1 MKVVLRNSSVVYEE
15 VQWTAKIK
23 DSTTTR
29 GLLLGSCEELKDKHV
44 FKAKV
49 TILANPY
56 NVQNVS
62 FNFGT
67 GRGEVDPE
75 QITSFLASSIDVSAA
90 VGNTFEYNV
99 DNFTISNSDLTNERY
114 VKAVLSYA
122 STDSSAQLPYIV
134 RITYKIEYIFA

>member
-1 MKVVLRNSSVVYEE
+1 MKIVYCNTKQVLE
-15 VQWTAKIK
+15 VLEWKTKTK

-56 NVQNVS
+56 NKQTVS

-67 GRGEVDPE
+67 GLGEEDPE
-75 QITSFLASSIDVSAA
+75 QMTRYLATSIDVSAA
-90 VGNTFEYNV
+90 VGNTFEYNI
-99 DNFTISNSDLTNERY
+99 DNFNISSSDLSNNRY
-114 VKAVLSYA
+114 VKVALSVESGGDPSYLA
-122 STDSSAQLPYIV
+122 YVKP
-134 RITYKIEYIFA
+134 ITFKVEYIFA

>member
-15 VQWTAKIK
+15 VQWTAKTK

-44 FKAKV
+44 FKVKV
-49 TILANPY
+49 TILANPN
-56 NVQNVS
+56 NVQDVS

-67 GRGEVDPE
+67 GFGEKDPE
-75 QITSFLASSIDVSAA
+75 QMTRYLASPIDVSAA

-99 DNFTISNSDLTNERY
+99 DNFTITDSDLTNERY
-114 VKAVLSYA
+114 VKVALSYT
-122 STDSSAQLPYIV
+122 STGSSAQLPYIM